1 MWPKQERKSQLRLP
15 DSLNLHV
22 EGHLSAADALRQK
35 VSAQAILERFVEQP
49 GVILGDEV
57 GMGKTFVALAVAAAH
72 VVQDP
77 SRPVVVMVPGGVVG
91 KWERDSETF
100 RLSCLRSQHEREQFR
115 VRRAETGV
123 ELLKLLDDPA
133 PIRATVIVLAHGALN
148 RKLAD
153 KWVKLAVLQA
163 SIRGRHG
170 VVSLRQRLARFAPLV
185 LRQTKIVDERYQ
197 LFHKLLE
204 TPAEDWKRVL
214 VRAGELAEA
223 DDDPVPKV
231 FLDALGEVDLSDVFD
246 RVVAVIPERKSA
258 HLKER
263 IRQARDALD
272 RADTGVLPG
281 IWRAT
286 LKRMHLSLPLLVL
299 DEAHRVRNAGTQ
311 LATLLSETRDDLDAA
326 GGQLAERFDRMLFL
340 TATPFQLG
348 HAELRNV
355 LTRFGA
361 INWRGTRAPGIR
373 REAFKECLVALHQ
386 KLDAMQMATERL
398 ESGWKRLVL
407 SDVDEANRDFGTL
420 WWTSASNG
428 QDPECLTVANERLR
442 GVMLA
447 FRNARGAIHAA
458 EERLKPWVLR
468 SSRSPFLPMPFDKV
482 PRRIRIEGAAVL
494 QECGDEGGRDVKA
507 VSGGLRVS
515 GQNALPFL
523 LAARITTLPECRSVF
538 ADGIASSYEA
548 LLDTHREESS
558 EQLTLEAQGRIAS
571 GRGEWYEAQLRTA
584 AQALRSR
591 GRDLHPKVR
600 ATVELAMALWRQGEK
615 VLIFCHYRQTG
626 SALHRYLSEAM
637 LKEIEE
643 RACAQLACSLA
654 DVQSELRRVAN
665 SFDRDRPAAREVA
678 AILDEMLGQY
688 GTLLGAEIGNATLE
702 VVLRFLR
709 TPTFLV
715 RFGGL
720 SARGVPESWV
730 TDLFNR
736 KDSSGMSLREVIG
749 QFLDFLAKRSGTR
762 DRLAYLEALQSLQ
775 TGTHA
780 GPEISK
786 SFADDEASE
795 GERYQLVANVRRVY
809 GKTRDDTRERIM
821 LTFNTPFYP
830 EILIASSV
838 MAEGVDLHLS
848 CRHVI
853 HHDLDW
859 NPSSLE
865 QRTGRIDR
873 LGAKAERAGQ
883 SIRVYLPYVEG
894 CQDEK
899 LFRVVMDRE
908 RWFSVVM
915 GAEESMVRVLKASA
929 WEIERMAT
937 DLPVPQAMV
946 EELRLRLSVQ
956 SAAAGVPGSDH

>member
-1 MWPKQERKSQLRLP
+1 MWPRRERGSKVKLP
-15 DSLNLHV
+15 ESLNLHV
-22 EGHLSAADALRQK
+22 EGHLSAADALRQS
-35 VSAQAILERFVEQP
+35 VSAQTILDRFVDQP

-72 VVQDP
+72 VVLDP

-100 RLSCLRSQHEREQFR
+100 RVSCLRGDDERNRFR

-123 ELLKLLDDPA
+123 DFLKLLDDPA
-133 PIRATVIVLAHGALN
+133 STRATVIVLAHGALN

-153 KWVKLAVLQA
+153 KWVKLAVFQA
-163 SIRGRHG
+163 TIKGRHG
-170 VVSLRQRLARFAPLV
+170 IAGLRQRLARFAPLV
-185 LRQTKIVDERYQ
+185 LRQTKNADERYQ

-204 TPAEDWKRVL
+204 SRAEDWKRIL
-214 VRAGELAEA
+214 VRAGELTEA

-231 FLDALGEVDLSDVFD
+231 FLDALGEVDLSEVFD

-263 IRQARDALD
+263 IRQAREALD
-272 RADTGVLPG
+272 HADTGVLPG

-361 INWRGTRAPGIR
+361 INWRGIRAPRMG
-373 REAFKECLVALHQ
+373 REAFKLCLVELHQ
-386 KLDAMQMATERL
+386 RLDAMQAATECL
-398 ESGWKRLVL
+398 ESSWKRLVPA
-407 SDVDEANRDFGTL
+407 DVAEASRDFGAT
-420 WWTSASNG
+420 WWTPAGRG
-428 QDPECLTVANERLR
+428 QDPEYLSVANERLR
-442 GVMLA
+442 GMMLA
-447 FRNARGAIHAA
+447 FRNALGAIQAA
-458 EERLKPWVLR
+458 EERLRPWVLR
-468 SSRSPFLPMPFDKV
+468 SSRSPFLPLPFNSV
-482 PRRIRIEGAAVL
+482 PRRVRIEGAAVL
-494 QECGDEGGRDVKA
+494 QECGDGQGRDADA

-515 GQNALPFL
+515 GLNALPFL

-548 LLDTHREESS
+548 LLDTHREEAS
-558 EQLTLEAQGRIAS
+558 ERQPLEVQGWMAS
-571 GRGEWYEAQLRTA
+571 GRVEWYEAQLRNA
-584 AQALRSR
+584 AQSLRSR
-591 GRDLHPKVR
+591 GRDLHPKVK
-600 ATVELAMALWRQGEK
+600 ATIELAMALWRTGEK

-626 SALHRYLSEAM
+626 RALHRYLSEAM
-637 LKEIEE
+637 LKEIED
-643 RACAQLACSLA
+643 RACAQLVCSPA
-654 DVQSELRRVAN
+654 EVQSELRRVADN
-665 SFDRDRPAAREVA
+665 FDRDRPAAREVA

-688 GTLLGAEIGNATLE
+688 GSLLDAEIANAILE

-715 RFGGL
+715 RFGSL

-730 TDLFNR
+730 AELFNR

-749 QFLDFLAKRSGTR
+749 QFLTFLSKRSGTR
-762 DRLAYLEALQSLQ
+762 ERLAYLEALQSLQ

-786 SFADDEASE
+786 SFADDETTE

-809 GKTRDDTRERIM
+809 GKTRDETRERIM

-838 MAEGVDLHLS
+838 MAEGVDLHLN

-873 LGAKAERAGQ
+873 LGAKAERSGQ

-915 GAEESMVRVLKASA
+915 GAEQSMARVLKAGA
-929 WEIERMAT
+929 WEIERMAEIM
-937 DLPVPQAMV
+937 PVPTAMV
-946 EELRLRLSVQ
+946 DELRLRLDV
-956 SAAAGVPGSDH
+956 V

>member
-1 MWPKQERKSQLRLP
+1 MSLMRLP
-15 DSLNLHV
+15 ESLNLHV

-77 SRPVVVMVPGGVVG
+77 SRPVVVMVPRGVVG
-91 KWERDSETF
+91 KWKRDSETF
-100 RLSCLRSQHEREQFR
+100 RISCLRSEHERERFR
-115 VRRAETGV
+115 VGTAETGV
-123 ELLKLLDDPA
+123 DLLKLLDDPA
-133 PIRATVIVLAHGALN
+133 SIRATVIVLAHGALN
-148 RKLAD
+148 RRLAD

-163 SIRGRHG
+163 SIRGRRG
-170 VVSLRQRLARFAPLV
+170 VVSLRQRLARFAPLI
-185 LRQTKIVDERYQ
+185 LRQTKDVDERYQ

-214 VRAGELAEA
+214 VRAGELAET

-231 FLDALGEVDLSDVFD
+231 FLDALAEVDMSDVFN

-263 IRQARDALD
+263 IRQAREALD

-311 LATLLSETRDDLDAA
+311 LATLLAETRDDLDTA

-361 INWRGTRAPGIR
+361 IDWRGIRAPGIR
-373 REAFKECLVALHQ
+373 REAFNECLVELHQ

-398 ESGWKRLVL
+398 ESGWKRLV
-407 SDVDEANRDFGTL
+407 STDVDEANRDFGTL
-420 WWTSASNG
+420 WWTLTSNG
-428 QDPECLTVANERLR
+428 QDPECLTVENERLR

-447 FRNARGAIHAA
+447 FRQARSAIQAA
-458 EERLKPWVLR
+458 EESLMPWVLR

-494 QECGDEGGRDVKA
+494 RECGEQGESDVKA
-507 VSGGLRVS
+507 ASGGLRVS

-523 LAARITTLPECRSVF
+523 LAARITTLPECHKVF
-538 ADGIASSYEA
+538 AEGIASSYEA
-548 LLDTHREESS
+548 LLDTHREDAS
-558 EQLTLEAQGRIAS
+558 EQQTFEAQGRIES
-571 GRGEWYEAQLRTA
+571 GRGEWYEAQLRKA
-584 AQALRSR
+584 AQALSMR
-591 GRDLHPKVR
+591 GCDLHPKVK
-600 ATVELAMALWRQGEK
+600 ATVDLAMSLWRKGEK

-626 SALHRYLSEAM
+626 GAIHRYLSEAM
-637 LKEIEE
+637 LKEIED
-643 RACAQLACSLA
+643 RACEQLGCSPA
-654 DVQSELRRVAN
+654 DAQSELRRVADG
-665 SFDRDRPAAREVA
+665 FDRDRPSAREVA
-678 AILDEMLGQY
+678 AILDRMLGQHDA
-688 GTLLGAEIGNATLE
+688 LLGAEIRDATLE

-720 SARGVPESWV
+720 SARDVPETWV
-730 TDLFNR
+730 ADLFSR
-736 KDSSGMSLREVIG
+736 EDSSGMSLREVIA

-762 DRLAYLEALQSLQ
+762 DRLAYLNALQSLQ

-780 GPEISK
+780 GPEIAK
-786 SFADDEASE
+786 SFAEDEASE

-809 GKTRDDTRERIM
+809 GKTRDETRERIM

-873 LGAKAERAGQ
+873 LGSKAERSGQ

-908 RWFSVVM
+908 RWFGVVM
-915 GAEESMVRVLKASA
+915 GAEESMTRVLKASA

-937 DLPVPQAMV
+937 DLPVPQGMV

-956 SAAAGVPGSDH
+956 SAAVGFPSLNR